1 MKITLDLVRQI
12 LREALGFESFT
23 AGFITQVTEDPG
35 HPTAG
40 ITRDGRLRYN
50 PEFVAK
56 HVSCKDDLFSLI
68 FHELLHPMFGHFI
81 HGCGEI
87 ENIAADAIIN
97 AVITNL
103 YSDQSAHGNLFRKT
117 HGEKGMEGLLR
128 PGSNMANSR
137 FCGVY
142 EALYPMWGHSKD
154 GITTGELITTLKILT
169 ETERVGHVLLLGT
182 HGAPHDGNAG
192 VSARL
197 PEDVLVRIAEEIKRS
212 VRESSFMQAGYSSTL
227 LELLLEALNT
237 HLSIRR
243 VLLRKFATKRKVD
256 KFKELF
262 QTRRMSVSPLPLHPS
277 KRDLVLLATGIYPFH
292 FHNQLLEAGKRDQG
306 LAIYLDVSGSV
317 NQYLPRILRILRS
330 LRKEIT
336 TVFQFSNKV
345 VETSF
350 ETLLKGQVQTT
361 YGTDF
366 NCVARSI
373 LDKGFD
379 KAILITDGCASLSSE
394 HQEKLRRQRL
404 TTLTVLFDEADSCEA
419 FSGFGD
425 VVQLVDICQ

>member
-1 MKITLDLVRQI
+1 MKITLDTVRQI
-12 LREALGFESFT
+12 LREALGFESFSAT
-23 AGFITQVTEDPG
+23 FISQVTEDPR

-40 ITRDGRLRYN
+40 ITRDGKVGYN

-56 HVSCKDDLFSLI
+56 HVTCKEDLFSLI

-87 ENIAADAIIN
+87 ENIAADAVIN
-97 AVITNL
+97 AVITSL
-103 YSDQSAHGNLFRKT
+103 YSDHSASGSLFRKT
-117 HGEKGMEGLLR
+117 HSDKGLEGLLR
-128 PGSNMANSR
+128 PGSTMANSR

-142 EALYPMWGHSKD
+142 EALYPMWEHSKD

-169 ETERVGHVLLLGT
+169 ETERVGRILLLGT

-192 VSARL
+192 ASACL

-212 VRESSFMQAGYSSTL
+212 VREVSSRQAGNNSTL

-256 KFKELF
+256 RFKELF
-262 QTRRMSVSPLPLHPS
+262 CARRMSVSPLPLHPS
-277 KRDLVLLATGIYPFH
+277 KRDLVLLASGIYPFH
-292 FHNQLLEAGKRDQG
+292 FHNQILAPGMRDRG

-317 NQYLPRILRILRS
+317 NQHLPKILGTLRS
-330 LRKEIT
+330 LRSEIT

-350 ETLLKGQVQTT
+350 DSMLKGQVQTT

-366 NCVARSI
+366 NCIACSI
-373 LDKGFD
+373 LDRGFD
-379 KAILITDGCASLSSE
+379 KAVLITDGCASLSQE
-394 HQEKLRRQRL
+394 LKEKLIRHGL
-404 TTLTVLFDEADSCEA
+404 TTLTVLFDETDSCEA

-425 VVQLVDICQ
+425 VVHLEDICQ

>member
-1 MKITLDLVRQI
+1 MKIALDIVRQI

-23 AGFITQVTEDPG
+23 AGFITRVTEDPD

-50 PEFVAK
+50 PEFVAR
-56 HVSCKDDLFSLI
+56 HVACKEDLFSLI

-87 ENIAADAIIN
+87 ENIAADAVIN
-97 AVITNL
+97 AVITTL
-103 YSDQSAHGNLFRKT
+103 YSDQSAHGNLFSKT
-117 HGEKGMEGLLR
+117 HRDKGLEGLLR
-128 PGSNMANSR
+128 PGSKMVNSR

-154 GITTGELITTLKILT
+154 GITSGELITTLKILT
-169 ETERVGHVLLLGT
+169 ETERVGRVLLLGT
-182 HGAPHDGNAG
+182 HGAPSDGKVAAAAG
-192 VSARL
+192 L
-197 PEDVLVRIAEEIKRS
+197 PEEVLVRIAEEIKRS
-212 VRESSFMQAGYSSTL
+212 VREISSRQAGSSGTL

-256 KFKELF
+256 RFKELF
-262 QTRRMSVSPLPLHPS
+262 QTRRMSVSPIPLHPS
-277 KRDLVLLATGIYPFH
+277 KRDLVLLASGIYSFH
-292 FHNQLLEAGKRDQG
+292 FHNQILTAGKRDRG

-317 NQYLPRILRILRS
+317 NQYLPRILGILRS

-336 TVFQFSNKV
+336 TIFQFSNKV

-350 ETLLKGQVQTT
+350 DALLKGQVQTT

-373 LDKGFD
+373 IERGFD
-379 KAILITDGCASLSSE
+379 KAVMITDGCASLSSE
-394 HQEKLRRQRL
+394 LKEKLSRQGM

-425 VVQLVDICQ
+425 VVQLEDICQ